1 MIIHI
6 YINKVFRDNFK
17 IVMEF
22 IITIYIVIISDMEV

>member
-6 YINKVFRDNFK
+6 YINKAFRDNFK

-22 IITIYIVIISDMEV
+22 IIMINTVIISDIEV